1 VADGGQTIAA
11 ISEEAQGRVIPA
23 ASACHEGEQTMK
35 LSDITA
41 KWATLSTRGKWA
53 TAGAAFVA
61 IGVMSAGQEQDAGNY
76 AQGGPANVEGGYA
89 QNGLAQGAVG
99 QPQAG
104 YPQGGYPQGGYPQGS
119 YAAGGYAGG
128 GAGDSGSN
136 MAAWEAQ
143 QRSQSQ
149 SAAAFG
155 QMISDTDTIRSNDT
169 GQVYSGVDGA
179 AAGVAVDSGAYTS
192 VPTSEL
198 PVAGE

>member
-1 VADGGQTIAA
+1 MLANNEGA
-11 ISEEAQGRVIPA
+11 SGRVTTA
-23 ASACHEGEQTMK
+23 ACAFHEGDRTMK

-41 KWATLSTRGKWA
+41 KWAALSTRGKWA

-61 IGVMSAGQEQDAGNY
+61 IGVMGAGSEQDAGDY
-76 AQGGPANVEGGYA
+76 AQGGPAYVEGGYA
-89 QNGLAQGAVG
+89 QGGYAQGAGG

-104 YPQGGYPQGGYPQGS
+104 YPQGGY
-119 YAAGGYAGG
+119 AAGGGYAGG
-128 GAGDSGSN
+128 GGDSSSN

-143 QRSQSQ
+143 QLSQSQ
-149 SAAAFG
+149 SVAGFN
-155 QMISDTDTIRSNDT
+155 QMISDTDTIRNNET